1 MVDEDAAIA
10 AVAVASDDTADDEDI
25 ARRHELPVCAVF
37 LDRTVAGVPVIAA
50 AAAAAAAA
58 ARGWDDDEVGTIVG
72 LKLEAKQE
80 TKFRG

>member
-25 ARRHELPVCAVF
+25 ARRHELPVYAVF
-37 LDRTVAGVPVIAA
+37 LDRTVAGVPVIA